1 MKVKTNS
8 YGRYASVL
16 ALSVLGLVI
25 SGLAFTPLLHADNQ
39 EIVDQERAS
48 LLTVNTATLLP
59 ENVYSIKRKYIG
71 RVEANQNTAVGF
83 ELAGKLA
90 SVLVDEGDSVEKGQ
104 VLATLDTE
112 RLRVQK
118 RELVARVMEIE
129 TRIKLSNVT
138 LERMEKALQYE
149 GVTSQQV
156 DEARQ
161 QRDASQASLSVINAS
176 IDAIDTEI
184 KKSTLVSP
192 FDAYVI
198 ARQSDNGRVV
208 EAGQPVLTL
217 QQRSV
222 KTARIGIAG
231 DAIQQFRVGE
241 IVSVSVEGNKNEGK
255 VRTIVPVRNAITRIV
270 DVILELNDAVARPG
284 DLVEVDIE
292 QSVTAD
298 GYWVP
303 LTALSE
309 GERGTWTLL
318 LAEQRNG
325 SDTYRLTRHFVDI
338 VHKESNRVF
347 IQRFEHEL
355 DQYVTNGLQRV
366 VPGQFVHIEQ
376 NGAQLVAGVE
386 L

>member
-118 RELVARVMEIE
+118 RELVARVMEIK

-208 EAGQPVLTL
+208 ARLKLVVRL
-217 QQRSV
+217 QQRDHYL
-222 KTARIGIAG
+222 T
-231 DAIQQFRVGE
+231 
-241 IVSVSVEGNKNEGK
+241 VE
-255 VRTIVPVRNAITRIV
+255 R
-270 DVILELNDAVARPG
+270 
-284 DLVEVDIE
+284 
-292 QSVTAD
+292 
-298 GYWVP
+298 
-303 LTALSE
+303 
-309 GERGTWTLL
+309 
-318 LAEQRNG
+318 
-325 SDTYRLTRHFVDI
+325 
-338 VHKESNRVF
+338 
-347 IQRFEHEL
+347 
-355 DQYVTNGLQRV
+355 
-366 VPGQFVHIEQ
+366 
-376 NGAQLVAGVE
+376 
-386 L
+386 

>member
-59 ENVYSIKRKYIG
+59 ENVYSIKRKFIG

-208 EAGQPVLTL
+208 EAGQPVLNL

-241 IVSVSVEGNKNEGK
+241 IVSLSVEGNKNEGK

-386 L
+386 S